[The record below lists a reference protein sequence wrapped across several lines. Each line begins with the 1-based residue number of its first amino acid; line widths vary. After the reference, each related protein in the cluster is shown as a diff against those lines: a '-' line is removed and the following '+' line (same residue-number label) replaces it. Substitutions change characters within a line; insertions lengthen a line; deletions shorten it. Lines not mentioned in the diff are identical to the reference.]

1 MVESLARR
9 GLQVTLVGRSSH
21 LLGDFDRTFAAPVY
35 NAMRHCGVALN
46 LAQSV
51 QGLAGDSGRITH
63 VETDVERL
71 QADMVLV
78 ATETEPSAG
87 LARAAGL
94 AVGRSGAIAV
104 DDQMQAS
111 RTGIWA
117 AGDCVEVKHVV
128 SGQKVHVP

>member
-9 GLQVTLVGRSSH
+9 GLEVTLVGRSSH

-78 ATETEPSAG
+78 ATGQSRAQGWPGLLDWQWDAAALLPSTIKCRLAEPVYGLPET
-87 LARAAGL
+87 
-94 AVGRSGAIAV
+94 
-104 DDQMQAS
+104 AS
-111 RTGIWA
+111 RSNTW
-117 AGDCVEVKHVV
+117 
-128 SGQKVHVP
+128 